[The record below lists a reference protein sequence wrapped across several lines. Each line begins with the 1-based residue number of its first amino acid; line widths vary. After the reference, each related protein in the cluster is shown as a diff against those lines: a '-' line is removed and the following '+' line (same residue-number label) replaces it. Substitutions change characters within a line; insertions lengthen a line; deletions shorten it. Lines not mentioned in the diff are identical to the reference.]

1 MPIKTSQTFI
11 SGTNT
16 HNITIYSNPPD
27 SKKYPVVFLLHG
39 NFGLVSPYGDQIQ
52 NFANDLANLG
62 YITAV
67 PHYYLDNK
75 SHLDDTVPKVQI
87 LADAIA
93 TVVNRAEVD
102 PNRIGLVGFSLGAT
116 TAMSYISS
124 TSSIGLKVLADFFG
138 FTTSTIQAGI
148 SRFPPTIIFHNVN
161 DRIVSVQNSEKIEQ
175 LLASNKIDHQL
186 VTYDEKWQE
195 VNHAFQPGKF
205 ADVDSRTQTVDWLA
219 KHLPPTGN

>member
-1 MPIKTSQTFI
+1 MPIKTSETFI
-11 SGTNT
+11 SEKNT

-52 NFANDLANLG
+52 SFANDLANLG
-62 YITAV
+62 YTTAV
-67 PHYYLDNK
+67 PHYYLDDK

-124 TSSIGLKVLADFFG
+124 NASTGVKVLVDFFG
-138 FTTSTIQAGI
+138 FTTPTIQAGI
-148 SRFPPTIIFHNVN
+148 SRTYPT
-161 DRIVSVQNSEKIEQ
+161 
-175 LLASNKIDHQL
+175 NKIL
-186 VTYDEKWQE
+186 
-195 VNHAFQPGKF
+195 
-205 ADVDSRTQTVDWLA
+205 
-219 KHLPPTGN
+219 

>member
-1 MPIKTSQTFI
+1 MPIKISETFI
-11 SGTNT
+11 SGSITY
-16 HNITIYSNPPD
+16 NITIYSNSPD
-27 SKKYPVVFLLHG
+27 SKKYPVVFLVHG

-52 NFANDLANLG
+52 SFANEVATLN

-67 PHYYLDNK
+67 PQYYLDNK
-75 SHLDDTVPKVQI
+75 PHLTDTVPKVQI
-87 LADAIA
+87 LTDAIE
-93 TVVNRAEVD
+93 TVVNRADVD

-116 TAMSYISS
+116 TAMAYISS
-124 TSSIGLKVLADFFG
+124 NSSAEVKVLTDFYG
-138 FTTSTIQAGI
+138 FTTSTIQAKI
-148 SRFPPTIIFHNVN
+148 SSFPPTIIFHNIN
-161 DRIVSVQNSEKIEQ
+161 DRIVPVQESEKIAQ
-175 LLASNKIDHQL
+175 LLASNKIEHQL